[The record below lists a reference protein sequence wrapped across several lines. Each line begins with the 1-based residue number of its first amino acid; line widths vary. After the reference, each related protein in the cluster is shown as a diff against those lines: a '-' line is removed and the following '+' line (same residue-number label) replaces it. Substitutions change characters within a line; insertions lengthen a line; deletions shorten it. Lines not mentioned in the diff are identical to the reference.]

1 MKTYESQRDEIRN
14 FEIINYLIINIL
26 YFFMQ
31 LCIRYILGA
40 IVSVPIDKLDRA
52 KLDGSRLTGVVVEIT
67 EHGYHRIGVTGGVL
81 SVCFLR

>member
-1 MKTYESQRDEIRN
+1 
-14 FEIINYLIINIL
+14 
-26 YFFMQ
+26 MQ

-67 EHGYHRIGVTGGVL
+67 EHGYHRIGVAGGVL
-81 SVCFLR
+81 SICFLR